1 MKNLLLV
8 PTMLF
13 MVIAGSG
20 LASAQEVLLDDVETA
35 VETEWAEI
43 RIHFTMPVNYAS
55 HFPREHG
62 QLLKIFLNITG
73 PDSQDISL
81 RQETRHVSATP
92 VLPATTIT
100 FDPPL
105 SLNLQRDPWSLTVRF
120 NREVNYSVRP
130 GDDNR
135 SIVIYLP
142 VVPAEPGAT
151 HRPERTPAT
160 KEPAGK

>member
-20 LASAQEVLLDDVETA
+20 LTSAQEVLLDDVETA

-43 RIHFTMPVNYAS
+43 RIHFTMPVNYVS

-62 QLLKIFLNITG
+62 QLLKIFLNVTAL
-73 PDSQDISL
+73 DSQDISL

-92 VLPATTIT
+92 VLPAATII

-142 VVPAEPGAT
+142 VVPAEPGAR
-151 HRPERTPAT
+151 HRPERAPAT
-160 KEPAGK
+160 K

>member
-1 MKNLLLV
+1 MKNQLLAL
-8 PTMLF
+8 TMLF
-13 MVIAGSG
+13 TVIAGPG
-20 LASAQEVLLDDVETA
+20 IANAQEVLLDDVETA

-43 RIHFTMPVNYAS
+43 RIRFTMPVNYVS

-62 QLLKIFLNITG
+62 QLLKIFVNVTG

-130 GDDNR
+130 GEDNR

-142 VVPAEPGAT
+142 VVPAEPGPAG
-151 HRPERTPAT
+151 RPERAPAT
-160 KEPAGK
+160 REPADK

>member
-1 MKNLLLV
+1 MKKR
-8 PTMLF
+8 LF
-13 MVIAGSG
+13 TIALIFLTSG
-20 LASAQEVLLDDVETA
+20 LASMAYAQEVLLNDVDTA
-35 VETEWAEI
+35 VESEWAEI
-43 RIHFTMPVNYAS
+43 RIHFTMPVNYVS

-62 QLLKIFLNITG
+62 QLLKIFVNIAAL
-73 PDSQDISL
+73 DLQDISL

-92 VLPATTIT
+92 VLPATIIT

-120 NREVNYSVRP
+120 NRDVSYNVRP

-142 VVPAEPGAT
+142 IVPMEAG
-151 HRPERTPAT
+151 PENIPKEIPAA
-160 KEPAGK
+160 KEAPEK

>member
-1 MKNLLLV
+1 MKKK
-8 PTMLF
+8 LF
-13 MVIAGSG
+13 TIVLIFLTSG
-20 LASAQEVLLDDVETA
+20 LADMTQAQEVLLDDVETA
-35 VETEWAEI
+35 VEPEWAEI
-43 RIHFTMPVNYAS
+43 RIRFTMPVNYVS

-81 RQETRHVSATP
+81 RQETRRVSATP

-142 VVPAEPGAT
+142 VVPAEPDAT
-151 HRPERTPAT
+151 HRPERAPAT
-160 KEPAGK
+160 KEPADK